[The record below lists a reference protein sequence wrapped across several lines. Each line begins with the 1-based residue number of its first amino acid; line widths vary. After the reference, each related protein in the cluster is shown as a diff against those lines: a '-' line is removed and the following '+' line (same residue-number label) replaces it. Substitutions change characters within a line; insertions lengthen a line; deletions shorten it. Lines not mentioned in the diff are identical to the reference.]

1 MIFFP
6 LSKARCLV
14 PHDGGG
20 TPGTAPARSGG
31 CRCLAISASGH
42 SSAFT
47 CCKCTAPTFTNNLL
61 FLLLGRMIS
70 GQQPRKTIRRR
81 SGQRRRRE
89 RNDAP
94 SGDIAGSKAERARTT
109 TRRAIMS
116 RPLSFFTSAT
126 RQRRRRHRQGNM
138 RSDAGD
144 VRSGLSFST
153 SSTTFCHRSSNRDFH
168 NPNFLQTLSFKPMGQ
183 WPRCWH
189 FFQQR
194 PIRGGGVNKHVAINK
209 SYFIALT

>member
-47 CCKCTAPTFTNNLL
+47 CCKCTAPTFTNSLL

-153 SSTTFCHRSSNRDFH
+153 SSSTFCHLCSNRDFL
-168 NPNFLQTLSFKPMGQ
+168 NPEFLQTHMHNTRDNGLDVGTSSSNDQSSAAASISTSQSIKVTSSP
-183 WPRCWH
+183 
-189 FFQQR
+189 
-194 PIRGGGVNKHVAINK
+194 
-209 SYFIALT
+209 